1 MAVADRDGRLW
12 RKVSL
17 CVVETDDVACAQYL
31 LVYTAKPGEAM
42 PGGAEPQQQLDDG
55 VPPDGV
61 CFVLA

>member
-1 MAVADRDGRLW
+1 MSHVHN
-12 RKVSL
+12 
-17 CVVETDDVACAQYL
+17 L